1 MQTYQLKLE
10 DNIALEAEKTMRK
23 GVGLEKWLQQQLNL
37 LVANLIARSESDE
50 SEQDKASRKLSQTEA
65 FLDKYWGKID
75 DHDAAIMM
83 EAASNSRRDKSLDEV
98 VRIMNQQD

>member
-37 LVANLIARSESDE
+37 LVANLIARSE

>member
-1 MQTYQLKLE
+1 MHTYQLKLE
-10 DNIALEAEKTMRK
+10 DKIALQAEKSMQK
-23 GVGLEKWLQQQLNL
+23 GIDLEKWLQQQLNL
-37 LVANLIARSESDE
+37 LVVNHIARSM
-50 SEQDKASRKLSQTEA
+50 SEQENASRKFSQTEA

-83 EAASNSRRDKSLDEV
+83 EAVSNSRRDKPLDEV

>member
-37 LVANLIARSESDE
+37 LVANLIARSES
-50 SEQDKASRKLSQTEA
+50 EQDKASRKQSQTEA